1 MIFMEGDVSG
11 GGGGMFRSSG
21 GLKSRGH
28 FHAINKDPDLLPHQ
42 PHPED
47 PKWEKTKETLFS
59 NWFAGAAATHCA
71 LFSIAKSTGF
81 TLSALTAGQN
91 RNTNQSGPRVFENIR
106 F

>member
-1 MIFMEGDVSG
+1 MEGDVSG

-21 GLKSRGH
+21 GLKSRGYFTH
-28 FHAINKDPDLLPHQ
+28 INKDPDLLPHQ

-47 PKWEKTKETLFS
+47 PKWENAKETLFS

-81 TLSALTAGQN
+81 PLSALTAGC
-91 RNTNQSGPRVFENIR
+91 PHFNI
-106 F
+106 